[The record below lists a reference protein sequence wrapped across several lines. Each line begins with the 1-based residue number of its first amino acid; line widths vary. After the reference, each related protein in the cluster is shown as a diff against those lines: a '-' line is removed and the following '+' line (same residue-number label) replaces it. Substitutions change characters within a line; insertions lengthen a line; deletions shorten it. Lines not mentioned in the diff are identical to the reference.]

1 MKESVHITENCF
13 YFNFNVLKFE
23 LRYEW
28 TPPQIF
34 SSEYRVLQ
42 LFCYNVV
49 GALDIKCCQK

>member
-1 MKESVHITENCF
+1 MKESVHITANCF

-28 TPPQIF
+28 PPPQIF
-34 SSEYRVLQ
+34 SREYRVLQ